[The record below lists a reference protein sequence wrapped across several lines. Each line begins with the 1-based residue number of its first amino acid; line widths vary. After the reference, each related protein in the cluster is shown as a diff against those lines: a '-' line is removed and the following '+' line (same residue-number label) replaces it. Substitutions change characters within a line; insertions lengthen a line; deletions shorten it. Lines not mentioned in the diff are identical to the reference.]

1 MLISGPS
8 EDNQALYLDRKA
20 MYNEIS
26 VKQAKTPLTR
36 QVMIDAVTTTNSTLH
51 DLLDSL
57 KTVTPCNHTPEN
69 CEKLKKK
76 DVFKMVSEIDKKPVT
91 AYAAS
96 NILKRM
102 TTDININLGSILK
115 KLVSNEMAEKIR
127 LVLVGKKENIT
138 DRVYEEGSDE
148 AENKD
153 ERAL

>member
-1 MLISGPS
+1 
-8 EDNQALYLDRKA
+8 
-20 MYNEIS
+20 
-26 VKQAKTPLTR
+26 
-36 QVMIDAVTTTNSTLH
+36 
-51 DLLDSL
+51 
-57 KTVTPCNHTPEN
+57 
-69 CEKLKKK
+69 
-76 DVFKMVSEIDKKPVT
+76 MVAEIDKKPVQ